1 MSDVKP
7 KIEGAPRSNY
17 RKPNITPKTTS
28 FSAPTS
34 GLEDVIF
41 DYGPSMKQGRFKTNV
56 ELLAEFM
63 SSDLKKGGPATTRAI
78 KNRKAPTFTLPKVLT
93 RDEEAKLSTMEI
105 RVKSHEYEEIYR
117 DQQQWKH
124 NNSVTFSKYLSH
136 STPSMRAKLQGMGKW
151 ETIEDEQDGLGLI
164 GLLQAITFQQDG
176 SKIGMLSLVE
186 ATKNL
191 YLCFQRREWTL
202 DGYAT
207 EFKARVQACEAL
219 GLSIGLDDGIV
230 EAVAA
235 DEEPSLDWETIKDDS
250 AKYTKYAGLAEKR
263 FQAALLFSGLNAEA
277 YGTLKNTVKNAWTTS
292 GINSLP
298 KTTADVIKMADEFVD
313 PRTSKRVRANAQPG
327 VAFITPGEEVSLS
340 PKPTSGKA
348 NKSKA
353 KISDAKPKSGE
364 PVKHPDS
371 GKLVESQQ

>member
-1 MSDVKP
+1 LPVTATYRLATMSDVKP

-17 RKPNITPKTTS
+17 RKPNITPKTAS

-56 ELLAEFM
+56 EPLVEFM
-63 SSDLKKGGPATTRAI
+63 SSDLKRGRPATTRAI
-78 KNRKAPTFTLPKVLT
+78 KNRTAPTFTLPKVLT
-93 RDEEAKLSTMEI
+93 RDEEAQLSSMEI
-105 RVKSHEYEEIYR
+105 RVKAHEYEEIYR
-117 DQQQWKH
+117 EKQQWKH
-124 NNSVTFSKYLSH
+124 NSSVTFSKFLSH

-219 GLSIGLDDGIV
+219 GLSVGLDDGIV
-230 EAVAA
+230 QAVAA
-235 DEEPSLDWETIKDDS
+235 DEEPTLAWAKSKQTTKNTKSTLDWLRRGFRQRCCS
-250 AKYTKYAGLAEKR
+250 LA
-263 FQAALLFSGLNAEA
+263 
-277 YGTLKNTVKNAWTTS
+277 
-292 GINSLP
+292 
-298 KTTADVIKMADEFVD
+298 
-313 PRTSKRVRANAQPG
+313 
-327 VAFITPGEEVSLS
+327 
-340 PKPTSGKA
+340 
-348 NKSKA
+348 
-353 KISDAKPKSGE
+353 
-364 PVKHPDS
+364 
-371 GKLVESQQ
+371 